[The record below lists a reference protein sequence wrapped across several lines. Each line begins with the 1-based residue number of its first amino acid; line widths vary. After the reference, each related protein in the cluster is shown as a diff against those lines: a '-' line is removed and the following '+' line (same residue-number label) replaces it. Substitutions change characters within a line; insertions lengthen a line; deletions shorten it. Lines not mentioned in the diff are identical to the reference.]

1 MRGMPVDIEAV
12 RRDFPILARQV
23 HGKRL
28 VYLDNAATTQKPA
41 AVIEALDRYYRNYN
55 ANVHRS
61 VHKLAEEATLAY
73 ESARQEVAR
82 FLNAARPEEVVFT
95 SGTTE
100 ALNLV
105 AYAWGRANV
114 RAGDAIVYT
123 DIEHHSNLVPWQL
136 LAEAVGAEIR
146 VVEVDLEAGLDLDR
160 LEAVLDERVRLVTL
174 PHISNV
180 LGLELPVAE
189 VARRAHQVGA
199 VVVVDAAQSAPQQ
212 PIDVQALGCDFLALS
227 GHKLYGPTGIGVLWG
242 RYELLAA
249 MPPFMGGGEMIRRV
263 GLTRSTFA
271 DPPARFEAGTP
282 KIAGAIGL
290 GAAVEYLEGLGMD
303 RVAAHDRALAAQAHE
318 ALLEVPGVTV
328 YGPPPDRRAG
338 LVAFSLDDIHAHD
351 LASLVDTEG
360 VAIRAGHHCCMP
372 LHDRLGVPATARA
385 SFAVYNGPDDIE
397 ALVRAVHAARKVFNR

>member
-1 MRGMPVDIEAV
+1 MIDPGAV
-12 RRDFPILARQV
+12 RADFPILMRQV
-23 HGKRL
+23 HDRRL
-28 VYLDNAATTQKPA
+28 VYLDNAATAQKPR
-41 AVIEALDRYYRNYN
+41 AVLEALDRYYRTHN

-73 ESARQEVAR
+73 EAARATVAR
-82 FLNAARPEEVVFT
+82 FINAPRAEEVVFT

-105 AYAWGRANV
+105 AHAWGRANV
-114 RAGDAIVYT
+114 GRGDAIVYT

-146 VVEVDLEAGLDLDR
+146 VVEVDLEAGLDLGR
-160 LEAVLDERVRLVTL
+160 LDAVLDERVRLVTL

-199 VVVVDAAQSAPQQ
+199 VVVVDAAQSAPQV

-227 GHKLYGPTGIGVLWG
+227 GHKMYGPTGIGVLWG
-242 RYELLAA
+242 RYDLLAA
-249 MPPFMGGGEMIRRV
+249 MPPFLGGGEMIRRV
-263 GLTRSTFA
+263 GLQRSTYQ

-282 KIAGAIGL
+282 KIAGAVGL
-290 GAAVEYLEGLGMD
+290 AAAVEYLSGIGLD
-303 RVAAHDRALAAQAHE
+303 NVAAHDRALARQAHE

-328 YGPPPDRRAG
+328 YGPPPQERAG
-338 LVAFSLDDIHAHD
+338 LVAFTVDDVHAHD
-351 LASLVDTEG
+351 LASLVDAEG

-372 LHDRLGVPATARA
+372 LHERLGVPATARA

-397 ALVRAVHAARKVFNR
+397 ALVQAIHAARKVFRP